1 MNRILTKVR
10 TFIDNIRFR
19 SDPFSSLPNSGASLS
34 PDVMFRKAVMVPLRE
49 QRPSLWKSFKAT
61 LQRWACV
68 LKNDKYKIDK
78 TSVFWTSVYFIASPV
93 LIYLAR
99 LMYTNWEAFAAWGQL
114 AGNEASVPFSLL
126 FLSAALIV
134 APGIF
139 AWQTLSRYRRDR
151 WNYFFKWL
159 ALKRQLTVMPA
170 EKKSEAIATRYQNT
184 LQRYKEEVTAQSRPF
199 GMVFARTSDLL
210 RRAKEEHTY
219 WQAQHPAFE
228 AGEKSQHPFASRDQY
243 VSNCERAQ
251 RLVGRLEPVHAN
263 LSEFK
268 GRLTAYFDQELA
280 KIPPIRSALSDY
292 FHADELRQLEQEVD
306 EVESASRTVGVNIL
320 QGFHQEVYALQS
332 EAEQLAMLSDKAIA
346 GDGVDMPA
354 LEELAT
360 KLLKNQRES
369 ESRLDTV
376 ITATS

>member
-1 MNRILTKVR
+1 VNRILTKVR
-10 TFIDNIRFR
+10 TFIDNIRFK

-34 PDVMFRKAVMVPLRE
+34 PDMMFRKAVMVPLRKE
-49 QRPSLWKSFKAT
+49 RPSLWKSFKET
-61 LQRWACV
+61 LQRWACK
-68 LKNDKYKIDK
+68 LSKGEYRIDNW
-78 TSVFWTSVYFIASPV
+78 SVFWTSAYLLGSSI
-93 LIYLAR
+93 LIYVAGSV
-99 LMYTNWEAFAAWGQL
+99 YTNWEAFLAWGK
-114 AGNEASVPFSLL
+114 ADDPASIPIILILL
-126 FLSAALIV
+126 CAALLC

-139 AWQTLSRYRRDR
+139 VWQTLSRYRRDR

-184 LQRYKEEVTAQSRPF
+184 LQRYKEEVTGQSRPF

-210 RRAKEEHTY
+210 RRAREEHTY
-219 WQAQHPAFE
+219 WQTQLAAFD
-228 AGEKSQHPFASRDQY
+228 AGTKSQHPFASREQY
-243 VSNCERAQ
+243 VSNRERAQ
-251 RLVGRLEPVHAN
+251 RLMGRLEPVHAN

-292 FHADELRQLEQEVD
+292 FHADELQQLEHEVD
-306 EVESASRTVGVNIL
+306 EVESASRTVGMNIL

-332 EAEQLAMLSDKAIA
+332 EAQQLAMLSDKAIA

-360 KLLKNQRES
+360 KLLKSQKET
-369 ESRLDTV
+369 ESRLDAV